1 MRFNWHFVFILC
13 WYFNSVFNIFFS
25 ILMYF
30 YFYVPHFGQC
40 CCFRNKDDL
49 AELSNLWNSVQL
61 KCDEQPQN
69 PLLKLYQG

>member
-1 MRFNWHFVFILC
+1 MRFNLHFVFILC

-49 AELSNLWNSVQL
+49 AEL
-61 KCDEQPQN
+61 
-69 PLLKLYQG
+69 

>member
-13 WYFNSVFNIFFS
+13 WYFNSVFNHFFFF

-40 CCFRNKDDL
+40 YCFRNKDDL
-49 AELSNLWNSVQL
+49 AELQNLWNSVQL
-61 KCDEQPQN
+61 K
-69 PLLKLYQG
+69 